1 MRLNEKRAAGS
12 SPTALQPRRDSW
24 AWFATKW
31 FPPQAKAPPLLLA
44 MDELPSEPFPEPPRD
59 LGEAHASMTHVIRM
73 HPDLGFM
80 GFGTGGHELLLSRS
94 CSACSRGRAR
104 GFLSGASA
112 QGKGAAPPS
121 YWLKHLAGH
130 DIGYT
135 YCGPFLAGAVAEGL
149 RCAAMAGGRRT
160 H

>member
-24 AWFATKW
+24 AGLATKW

-80 GFGTGGHELLLSRS
+80 GFGTGGHELLLSPELLGMFQRS
-94 CSACSRGRAR
+94 RAWLSLRRKRPGERGCAALLLVEAPRRPRHWLHVQRTLSRRRGR
-104 GFLSGASA
+104 
-112 QGKGAAPPS
+112 
-121 YWLKHLAGH
+121 
-130 DIGYT
+130 
-135 YCGPFLAGAVAEGL
+135 
-149 RCAAMAGGRRT
+149 
-160 H
+160 